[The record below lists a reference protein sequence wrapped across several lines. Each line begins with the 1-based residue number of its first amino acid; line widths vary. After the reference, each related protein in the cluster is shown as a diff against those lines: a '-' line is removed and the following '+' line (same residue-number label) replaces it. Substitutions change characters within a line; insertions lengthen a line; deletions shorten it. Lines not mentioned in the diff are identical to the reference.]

1 MKKYTIIALCLLFAV
16 VANATVTFTGNDLK
30 IKPGESKDIEICL
43 TNDENFEGFQ
53 IDLVLPEGITVQ
65 GTSKKQKAKLVGIL
79 EELDYDYSVGNTE
92 AGNFG
97 IRVYSTE
104 QGATITPSEGVAIT
118 VSVKADD
125 NISIGEKEI
134 KIINIILSKAGQAVD
149 LDDVSF
155 KAMVVKEVSISAASA
170 NETFGSIEGNTGT
183 VETGTSIS
191 LTATAAEG
199 YHFVNWTAGETAV
212 STDNP
217 YSFTAEESV
226 SLTANFAPN
235 QYAMTFVLDN
245 GADNVVLTQD
255 YATELSAPADPTKT
269 GFTFAGWDPEVP
281 ATVPASAQTFTAQW
295 TRNNYNLT
303 FVVDGESTT
312 TSVAYEAAITAP
324 EDPVKEGYTFTGW
337 DAEIAETMPAQ
348 DLTYTAQFT
357 INQYAM
363 TFVLDNGQDNVVLTQ
378 DYATELSAPADP
390 TKTGFTFAGWSPAVP
405 ATVPASAQTF
415 TAQWTRNNYN
425 LTFVVDGESTTTS
438 VAYEAPITA
447 PADPVKEGYTFTGWD
462 AEIAET
468 MPAQDLTYTAQF
480 TINQYAMTF
489 VLDNGQD
496 NVVLTQDYATEL
508 SAPADPTKTGFTFAG
523 WSPAVPATVPAA
535 AQTFTAQWTRNNYN
549 LTFVVDGESTTTSV
563 AYEAPITAPADPVK
577 EGYTFTGWD
586 AEIAETMPA
595 QDLTYTA
602 QFTINTY
609 AVIYMVDGEEWSRDS
624 VVYGGTIEVKSYEVP
639 EGMLFSGWSSDEEY
653 TTMPAHDVVY
663 SATLTI
669 NRIARLLNTTGNVNV
684 YSLNGLLVARN
695 VPVDKLQSILKSG
708 TYIVNGKKI
717 NIRK

>member
-30 IKPGESKDIEICL
+30 IKPGESKNIEICL

-65 GTSKKQKAKLVGIL
+65 GTTKKQKAKLVGIL
-79 EELDYDYSVGNTE
+79 EELDYEYTVGNTE

-155 KAMVVKEVSISAASA
+155 KAMVVEEVSISAASA
-170 NETFGSIEGNTGT
+170 DDTLGSVEGNTGT

-212 STDNP
+212 STENP

-226 SLTANFAPN
+226 TLTANFAPN

-245 GADNVVLTQD
+245 GQDNVVLTQD

-312 TSVAYEAAITAP
+312 TSVAYEA
-324 EDPVKEGYTFTGW
+324 
-337 DAEIAETMPAQ
+337 
-348 DLTYTAQFT
+348 
-357 INQYAM
+357 
-363 TFVLDNGQDNVVLTQ
+363 
-378 DYATELSAPADP
+378 
-390 TKTGFTFAGWSPAVP
+390 
-405 ATVPASAQTF
+405 
-415 TAQWTRNNYN
+415 
-425 LTFVVDGESTTTS
+425 
-438 VAYEAPITA
+438 PITA

-462 AEIAET
+462 AE
-468 MPAQDLTYTAQF
+468 
-480 TINQYAMTF
+480 
-489 VLDNGQD
+489 V
-496 NVVLTQDYATEL
+496 
-508 SAPADPTKTGFTFAG
+508 
-523 WSPAVPATVPAA
+523 
-535 AQTFTAQWTRNNYN
+535 
-549 LTFVVDGESTTTSV
+549 
-563 AYEAPITAPADPVK
+563 
-577 EGYTFTGWD
+577 
-586 AEIAETMPA
+586 AETMPA

-639 EGMLFSGWSSDEEY
+639 EGMLFSGWSTDEEY

-695 VPVDKLQSILKSG
+695 VPVDKLQSILKAG

-717 NIRK
+717 NIK

>member
-1 MKKYTIIALCLLFAV
+1 MKKVFTMFSLLLACLFVHAESKFYFD
-16 VANATVTFTGNDLK
+16 AQK
-30 IKPGESKDIEICL
+30 IKPGETKQIELSLLNESIC
-43 TNDENFEGFQ
+43 EGFQ
-53 IDLVLPEGITVQ
+53 LKVTLPENVSFVEDEDEEDYFMKVSDRVKKKFNVECSLRDDGSLNLVGYLSGSTTIDAGDGPILVL
-65 GTSKKQKAKLVGIL
+65 
-79 EELDYDYSVGNTE
+79 
-92 AGNFG
+92 F
-97 IRVYSTE
+97 
-104 QGATITPSEGVAIT
+104 
-118 VSVKADD
+118 VKADD
-125 NISIGEKEI
+125 NATIGTTKI
-134 KIINIILSKAGQAVD
+134 KISNAEINLEGSVNVKPADEEFDFSIYDVYTVTTAVNNNTMGS
-149 LDDVSF
+149 VEGGG
-155 KAMVVKEVSISAASA
+155 EVES
-170 NETFGSIEGNTGT
+170 GNSTT
-183 VETGTSIS
+183 V
-191 LTATAAEG
+191 TATAAEG
-199 YHFVNWTAGETAV
+199 YHFVNWTTGETAV

-226 SLTANFAPN
+226 TLTANFAPN

-245 GADNVVLTQD
+245 GQDNVVLTQD

-269 GFTFAGWDPEVP
+269 GFTFDGWSPAVP

-312 TSVAYEAAITAP
+312 TSVAYEAPITKPA
-324 EDPVKEGYTFTGW
+324 DPVKEGYTFTGW

-425 LTFVVDGESTTTS
+425 LTFVVDGESNTTS
-438 VAYEAPITA
+438 VAYEAPITK

-468 MPAQDLTYTAQF
+468 MPA
-480 TINQYAMTF
+480 
-489 VLDNGQD
+489 
-496 NVVLTQDYATEL
+496 E
-508 SAPADPTKTGFTFAG
+508 
-523 WSPAVPATVPAA
+523 
-535 AQTFTAQWTRNNYN
+535 
-549 LTFVVDGESTTTSV
+549 
-563 AYEAPITAPADPVK
+563 
-577 EGYTFTGWD
+577 
-586 AEIAETMPA
+586 
-595 QDLTYTA
+595 DLTYTA

-639 EGMLFSGWSSDEEY
+639 EGMLFSGWSTDEEY

-695 VPVDKLQSILKSG
+695 VPVDKLQSILKTG